1 MLRSVN
7 SMGIGNMTKTL
18 VLALVALLSATGA
31 AASVPAQ
38 QAAEEEEKICKT
50 ERVTGSRTRTQRICL
65 TEAQWRELA
74 ASTKNSIDR
83 YSQNV
88 TSRRDGA
95 GQAQ

>member
-1 MLRSVN
+1 MK
-7 SMGIGNMTKTL
+7 KTL
-18 VLALVALLSATGA
+18 LTLVTFAWSAGA
-31 AASVPAQ
+31 VASAPASQ
-38 QAAEEEEKICKT
+38 PAEEEKKICRT

-83 YSQNV
+83 YSQNA
-88 TSRRDGA
+88 TSRREGA